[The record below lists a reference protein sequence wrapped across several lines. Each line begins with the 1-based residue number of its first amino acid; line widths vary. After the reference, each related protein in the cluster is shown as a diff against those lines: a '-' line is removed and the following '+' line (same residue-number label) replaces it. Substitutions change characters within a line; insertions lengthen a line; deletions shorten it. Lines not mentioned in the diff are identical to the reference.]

1 MLQITNIDIQD
12 AKYNTCAPF
21 QPCDMKL
28 GSVKLTYSDFL
39 SIRIYCNED
48 VVLPVCLAK
57 ISCNADSTNCT
68 LTFNSNAN
76 KAVGTCTLYPNAEQE
91 YTSTLILSESNQLV
105 GHLTYAQSLPVRLI
119 QAVRLNG
126 GAITTNKF
134 KLLPQCHVAW
144 LQGISKSINVDGTS
158 ITSSVTIKADRY
170 MRAEATTDTEVE
182 NSESFQYSV
191 VGPYGKEKDGICQLY
206 IPNPKSVN
214 GIQGLSNYTAW
225 IGSGSVVI
233 RHALTSN
240 ARVITEGNGLVLKGV
255 TDG

>member
-1 MLQITNIDIQD
+1 MLQISNIDIQD

-39 SIRIYCNED
+39 SIRIYCAED
-48 VVLPVCLAK
+48 VTLPVCLAK
-57 ISCNADSTNCT
+57 VSCNSDSTNCT

-76 KAVGTCTLYPNAEQE
+76 KVVGTCTLYPSVEQE
-91 YTSTLILSESNQLV
+91 YTSTFIFSESNQLV
-105 GHLTYAQSLPVRLI
+105 GHLTYAQALPERLI

-134 KLLPQCHVAW
+134 KLLPQCHIAW
-144 LQGISKSINVDGTS
+144 LQGLSKSIKVDDTS
-158 ITSSVTIKADRY
+158 TTSSITIKADRY
-170 MRAEATTDTEVE
+170 MRADSNPDTEAE
-182 NSESFQYSV
+182 NNRSFRYSV
-191 VGPYGKEKDGICQLY
+191 VGPYEREKDGICQLY
-206 IPNPKSVN
+206 IPNPKTVN
-214 GIQGLSNYTAW
+214 GIVGITNYTAW
-225 IGSGSVVI
+225 IGSGSIVI

-240 ARVITEGNGLVLKGV
+240 VRVITEGSSLVLKGV